1 MWIVANGEQ
10 IPRHSPEHTAKTAME
25 RRAKDLDF
33 ILRFMSEKFCNLFL
47 NENEEILANPSY
59 PRTAAS
65 EKTLFGKFGKNAN
78 ANLHTVSKN
87 LPSLSQHDAWYW
99 NWRNATF
106 GREKEIDV
114 LGEPFCRDRN

>member
-1 MWIVANGEQ
+1 
-10 IPRHSPEHTAKTAME
+10 ME

-65 EKTLFGKFGKNAN
+65 EKTLFGTFGKNAN

-87 LPSLSQHDAWYW
+87 LPSLSQHDA
-99 NWRNATF
+99 
-106 GREKEIDV
+106 
-114 LGEPFCRDRN
+114 